1 MFEKEIQFIYDF
13 NLNKV
18 KKLGSYLTYE
28 QLASAEI
35 HPALLQYVSA
45 EIEFLIFEDRQKLLK
60 DSLFDYSGE
69 SINRFFKNISEEIK
83 ITKRFSIE
91 YISKLLLHASSFNVN
106 YIVRPKWA
114 LLKFLFED
122 EKEKQVAEV
131 KQILNYLYYHTYLKN
146 ILNSYF
152 SKKRLLTIKYEDF
165 EDLLNRIDK
174 INIDT
179 NFDNLID
186 EALKSMAEFLNI
198 GEVKNTKVS
207 IKAVELFLEDKG
219 LAKHQNKLKDTFNDS
234 SILKYEIRDFEK
246 ILFSVENETEEEI
259 EFETVEKPESKSE
272 EIEENVLSEEIE
284 EVKEFK
290 ELEVDEI
297 IEAKDLPDEEVLEE
311 DSAKNIPDNEE
322 EIETDEV
329 IHQIESDVVEE
340 IDDPAKDEIE
350 KSEIED
356 EIPSFLEE
364 RIENLEMDN
373 GHVEEDDVD
382 DKEELEIPEIDEE
395 ARLEVDDVDDVYELA
410 KEESEL
416 NNFTDESSAANDP
429 ELVISEEDEIDS
441 PIFKED
447 SSEEIDQ
454 ISDEE
459 NEEKKI
465 PEEYDEAKDLYL
477 KEMEQEENSESK
489 DEYLNE
495 VDKVEDNE
503 TDDNTMKEND
513 DDEEREEA
521 EEDPEKYVPEGTS
534 VTFSADDL
542 VTSQEAFDE
551 VAEEEIKSD
560 EDEILSEETE
570 LEENSDEKDLDVDQ
584 QDEITLEETVESV
597 EESEPKIDE
606 EEIDEIDKSSHYE
619 KLDRLIETDED
630 DELEMQKVTEDVEVE
645 SSEDDEET
653 ETDSTDILTESSD
666 EPAEPNLFNEE
677 LSEKTEEDSENLNN
691 DNDENEK
698 EDATGEEEKEES
710 ISEPIQIDV
719 SELLNNKKMT
729 KIIEVIFDYDMEDF
743 ANTIDK
749 ISECTNKEDA
759 LLVISDFCRA
769 THTNESSKEIKTFKS
784 IISEYFDLH

>member
-28 QLASAEI
+28 QLISVDI

-152 SKKRLLTIKYEDF
+152 SKKRLLTIKYENF

-174 INIDT
+174 INIET

-186 EALKSMAEFLNI
+186 EALKSMSEFLNI

-207 IKAVELFLEDKG
+207 VKSVELYLEDKG
-219 LAKHQNKLKDTFNDS
+219 LSKHLNKLKNTFSDS
-234 SILKYEIRDFEK
+234 SILKYEIWDFEK

-259 EFETVEKPESKSE
+259 EFETVEKAESESEKVEEVQKLE
-272 EIEENVLSEEIE
+272 EIE
-284 EVKEFK
+284 
-290 ELEVDEI
+290 VDKITET
-297 IEAKDLPDEEVLEE
+297 KDLSDGEVLEE
-311 DSAKNIPDNEE
+311 DPETDIPDIEE
-322 EIETDEV
+322 EVETDEV
-329 IHQIESDVVEE
+329 SHHIESEVVEE
-340 IDDPAKDEIE
+340 MNNPTKDEKEQDEKGQDEIE
-350 KSEIED
+350 N
-356 EIPSFLEE
+356 EIPSFVEE
-364 RIENLEMDN
+364 RIENLEMEN
-373 GHVEEDDVD
+373 GHIDEDNID

-395 ARLEVDDVDDVYELA
+395 ARLEVDDVEDVYELA
-410 KEESEL
+410 KEESE
-416 NNFTDESSAANDP
+416 FKKFIDVTSEAGDP
-429 ELVISEEDEIDS
+429 ELVILEEDEIDS
-441 PIFKED
+441 PIFKD
-447 SSEEIDQ
+447 DISEEIDQ
-454 ISDEE
+454 ISDDE
-459 NEEKKI
+459 NEGKKI

-489 DEYLNE
+489 EEYLDEVNE
-495 VDKVEDNE
+495 VEDDG
-503 TDDNTMKEND
+503 TDDNTMKEYEGYD
-513 DDEEREEA
+513 DEEEREEA
-521 EEDPEKYVPEGTS
+521 EEDSGKYISEGTS

-542 VTSQEAFDE
+542 VTSQKALDE
-551 VAEEEIKSD
+551 NAEEEIKSD
-560 EDEILSEETE
+560 ENEILSEETE
-570 LEENSDEKDLDVDQ
+570 LEENSDEKDLDNDQ
-584 QDEITLEETVESV
+584 QNEITLEETEENVD
-597 EESEPKIDE
+597 ESEQKINEEKIDE
-606 EEIDEIDKSSHYE
+606 ISKSSHYE
-619 KLDRLIETDED
+619 KLDRLIETDEN
-630 DELEMQKVTEDVEVE
+630 DELEMREVTEDGKAENP
-645 SSEDDEET
+645 EEKEKT
-653 ETDSTDILTESSD
+653 WADSDDILAESSD

-677 LSEKTEEDSENLNN
+677 LSEKTEEDSENP
-691 DNDENEK
+691 DNDINENEK
-698 EDATGEEEKEES
+698 EDIIGEEEKEES

-749 ISECTNKEDA
+749 ISECTNKENA

-784 IISEYFDLH
+784 IISEYFGLH